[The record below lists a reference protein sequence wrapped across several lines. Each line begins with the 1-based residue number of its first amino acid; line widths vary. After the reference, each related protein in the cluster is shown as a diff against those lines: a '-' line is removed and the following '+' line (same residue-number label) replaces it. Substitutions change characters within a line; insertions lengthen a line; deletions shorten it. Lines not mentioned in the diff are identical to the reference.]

1 MLPVK
6 NRRDREEKSVRP
18 VFFLPVGGLKKCTEK
33 EQKKMKK
40 YVKTSRKTEMEKPG
54 KALTKQD
61 VIATIQ
67 M

>member
-1 MLPVK
+1 MKMNIK
-6 NRRDREEKSVRP
+6 NSINLDNI
-18 VFFLPVGGLKKCTEK
+18 L
-33 EQKKMKK
+33 QKYYIKQGKMKK

-67 M
+67 T

>member
-1 MLPVK
+1 MNIK
-6 NRRDREEKSVRP
+6 NSINLDNILQKYYI
-18 VFFLPVGGLKKCTEK
+18 
-33 EQKKMKK
+33 EQGKMKK

-67 M
+67 T